1 MNYYKQGDAA
11 NADKIKAAFENKGYS
26 DKGFTFDVND
36 ILFFTANNKHI
47 NVCPA
52 NGWLANII
60 KTHPDYKELELPI
73 EPDYQELELPIE
85 PCFKVGDKIEATIY
99 GIKRR
104 VTIREVDKTNRCYF
118 GTLEECIGFSEQD
131 QWHLVPKPHYDIANF
146 KPFDK
151 VLARDTE
158 NEKWV
163 ASLFSNFEY
172 GAFPHKFV
180 CIDTCYTQ
188 CIPFEGNEH
197 LLGTTD
203 MPSEEYIN
211 W

>member
-11 NADKIKAAFENKGYS
+11 NADKIKAAFERLGYTTYGFNFKS
-26 DKGFTFDVND
+26 DKGVYYTYRF
-36 ILFFTANNKHI
+36 NKSVDFVS
-47 NVCPA
+47 NPVFVE
-52 NGWLANII
+52 LI
-60 KTHPDYKELELPI
+60 KTHPDYKELEL
-73 EPDYQELELPIE
+73 QIE

-118 GTLEECIGFSEQD
+118 GTLEECIGFSEQE
-131 QWHLVPKPHYDIANF
+131 QWHLVPKSHYNISSF

-172 GAFPHKFV
+172 GDFPHKFV
-180 CIDTCYTQ
+180 CIGTCFTQ

-197 LLGTTD
+197 LLGITD